1 MASIAFCFTRGYQVP
16 KSVGQV
22 AEKHWRT
29 ADPCRQ
35 DDQPKK
41 PCGVPNRGVPNRG
54 VPSRGVP
61 EPGVRNRGVP
71 ERGVPERGVPTRGV
85 PTRGTGGSVIYTAR
99 EECWVVC
106 VCCWMWSMFEYNK
119 LFTCWNMLSQ
129 ISELRLAPK
138 RRQEDM
144 PVTDWRMLA
153 PIITNSIQMFFC
165 WSPAG
170 KGTKHGFLGMA
181 SLKNP
186 EGKTSMFLD
195 VFVIS
200 PW

>member
-1 MASIAFCFTRGYQVP
+1 MASIAFCFTRWYQVLP

-22 AEKHWRT
+22 AKKHWRT

-35 DDQPKK
+35 DDQPGHPSIQIPHDFTYVGTQNGAGSLQWGLRQTHFTSSKK
-41 PCGVPNRGVPNRG
+41 PCGVPNRGVPNRGVPNRGVPNRGVPNRG

-61 EPGVRNRGVP
+61 EPGVCNRGVP

-119 LFTCWNMLSQ
+119 LFTCWNML
-129 ISELRLAPK
+129 
-138 RRQEDM
+138 
-144 PVTDWRMLA
+144 
-153 PIITNSIQMFFC
+153 
-165 WSPAG
+165 
-170 KGTKHGFLGMA
+170 
-181 SLKNP
+181 
-186 EGKTSMFLD
+186 
-195 VFVIS
+195 
-200 PW
+200 